1 MTERLPNFLV
11 NTMLSFALRLACCSS
26 LLVFAGATL
35 MQPSDAAAQ
44 QVYQW
49 KDAQGRTHYSG
60 TPPKSGTYQVRGVG
74 AQPTAE
80 PGKPVDAKTESAQC
94 KQARANLGVLRAG
107 GPVQM
112 SDTDGTPRILND
124 EQRAAQI
131 KLAETVLETNC
142 KASN

>member
-1 MTERLPNFLV
+1 
-11 NTMLSFALRLACCSS
+11 MLFSPMLRTACCSS
-26 LLVFAGATL
+26 LLMIAGTAL
-35 MQPSDAAAQ
+35 VQSSNAAAQ

-49 KDAQGRTHYSG
+49 KDAQGRTHYSS
-60 TPPKSGTYQVRGVG
+60 TPPKSGNYQVRGVG
-74 AQPTAE
+74 AQPSAQPSAPTESKA
-80 PGKPVDAKTESAQC
+80 ESAQC

-112 SDTDGTPRILND
+112 NDGDGTPRMLSD

-142 KASN
+142 KSDN

>member
-1 MTERLPNFLV
+1 
-11 NTMLSFALRLACCSS
+11 MLFSPALRTACCSS
-26 LLVFAGATL
+26 LLLIAGTL
-35 MQPSDAAAQ
+35 LAASTASAQ

-60 TPPKSGTYQVRGVG
+60 TPPKSGNYQVRGVG
-74 AQPTAE
+74 AQPSAE
-80 PGKPVDAKTESAQC
+80 ASKPAESKSESAQC

-112 SDTDGTPRILND
+112 NDSDGTPRMLSD

-142 KASN
+142 NAGS